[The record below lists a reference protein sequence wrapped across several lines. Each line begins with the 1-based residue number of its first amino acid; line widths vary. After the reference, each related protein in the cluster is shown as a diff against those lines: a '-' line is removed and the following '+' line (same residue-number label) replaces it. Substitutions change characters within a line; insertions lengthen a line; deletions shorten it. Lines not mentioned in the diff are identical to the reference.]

1 MKESDTDQPFPDEQN
16 LSKNPFLTMAGQIQD
31 SANQDM
37 KKTGN
42 ITESDQV
49 ETLWDFVDEDSVS
62 EITFR
67 ADEALGKLKVI

>member
-1 MKESDTDQPFPDEQN
+1 MQQQ
-16 LSKNPFLTMAGQIQD
+16 MQD
-31 SANQDM
+31 SSNQDM

-49 ETLWDFVDEDSVS
+49 ESLCDFVDEDSVS
-62 EITFR
+62 EITSR

>member
-1 MKESDTDQPFPDEQN
+1 MKQSDTDQPFPDEQN
-16 LSKNPFLTMAGQIQD
+16 QSKTILHNMAQQIQD

-49 ETLWDFVDEDSVS
+49 ESLCDFVDEDSVS
-62 EITFR
+62 EIT
-67 ADEALGKLKVI
+67 